1 MNRHALRVLALAP
14 LTAVPLLAGC
24 APVDIAA
31 EPVTGS
37 SWKVPALLTDCDDPG
52 VEINGCVGP
61 NSPGS
66 YESLDQNSVEEAW
79 RICSILPH
87 LKDQTWIGMNYG
99 QANQAQQLG
108 VSLTTTDAGGYENL
122 ADQVTQV
129 EDCVSSGADAIL
141 LSAVSNESLN
151 PAIAAAKRHEVKV
164 IDVGNGV
171 SSTDVDARV
180 LQDYFD
186 MGKLIGDHVAS
197 LGEPLKVALLPGP
210 AGAAWTERTRLGF
223 EAAIE
228 GSGVTVMDIK
238 YGDTGK
244 EVQLKL
250 VEDVLSANPELDAI
264 VGTAITMEV
273 AATVLAEQGKT
284 DDVRLYGTYVT
295 PQAVELIDKGRANCA
310 PSEQSSRIGKMSV
323 DLAVRV
329 LQDMPLDPDIER
341 YAPEPLVICG
351 PRESGYENIQF
362 FDATGSFAPDG
373 WDPMFTVEASGK

>member
-1 MNRHALRVLALAP
+1 MNNRALKILALAP
-14 LTAVPLLAGC
+14 AAVMLLVAGC
-24 APVDIAA
+24 APAEISA
-31 EPVTGS
+31 EPVTGF

-52 VEINGCVGP
+52 VEVNGCMGP
-61 NSPGS
+61 NDPGS
-66 YESLDQNSVEEAW
+66 YESLDRTSVEKDW
-79 RICSILPH
+79 RICSVLPH

-99 QANQAQQLG
+99 QVNQAQQLD

-122 ADQVTQV
+122 AEQVTQM
-129 EDCVSSGADAIL
+129 EDCISSGADAIL

-151 PAIAAAKRHEVKV
+151 PAIAAAKRQGVKV

-171 SSTDVDARV
+171 SSTEVEARV
-180 LQDYFD
+180 LQDYYD

-197 LGEPLKVALLPGP
+197 LDEPMKVALLPGP
-210 AGAAWTERTRLGF
+210 AGAGWTERTRLGF

-228 GSGVTVMDIK
+228 DSGITLVDIK

-250 VEDVLSANPELDAI
+250 VEDVLSANPEIDAI

-273 AATVLAEQGKT
+273 AATVLAEQGKS
-284 DDVRLYGTYVT
+284 DEVRLYGTYVT

-329 LQDMPLDPDIER
+329 LQDMPLNPDIER

-351 PRESGYENIQF
+351 PRESGYENIDS

-373 WDPMFTVEASGK
+373 WDPKFNVKASSR

>member
-1 MNRHALRVLALAP
+1 MNGRMRKLVALAP
-14 LTAVPLLAGC
+14 AAGMLLVAGC
-24 APVDIAA
+24 APVEIAA
-31 EPVTGS
+31 EPVTGA
-37 SWKVPALLTDCDDPG
+37 SWKVPALLTDCDAPDI
-52 VEINGCVGP
+52 EAAGCMGP
-61 NSPGS
+61 NAPGS
-66 YESLDQNSVEEAW
+66 YESLDRNSVDEDW
-79 RICSILPH
+79 RICSVLPH

-99 QANQAQQLG
+99 QVNQAQQLD

-129 EDCVSSGADAIL
+129 EDCISSGADAIL

-151 PAIAAAKRHEVKV
+151 PAIAAAKRQGIKV

-171 SSTDVDARV
+171 SSTEVDARV
-180 LQDYFD
+180 LQDYYD
-186 MGKLIGDHVAS
+186 MGKLIGDHMAT
-197 LGEPLKVALLPGP
+197 LDEPMKVALLPGP
-210 AGAAWTERTRLGF
+210 AGAGWTERTRLGF
-223 EAAIE
+223 EAATKD
-228 GSGVTVMDIK
+228 SGIAVADIK

-250 VEDVLSANPELDAI
+250 VEDVLSANPEIDAI

-284 DDVRLYGTYVT
+284 GDVRLYGTYVT
-295 PQAVELIDKGRANCA
+295 PQSVELIDKGRANCA

-329 LQDMPLDPDIER
+329 LQDIPLNPDIER

-351 PRESGYENIQF
+351 PREDGYQNIES
-362 FDATGSFAPDG
+362 FDATGSFAPEG
-373 WDPMFTVEASGK
+373 WDPVFDVKGSSK